1 MGKFNE
7 WDGLIHNPDGSKE
20 FVDGGKVSGI
30 NTNNSL
36 KSVVQVH
43 RKGADEDD
51 LKAAKEEEL
60 KALKEAGAKEDA
72 ANNCVKDKIGKLD
85 KLNEYDGLVHET
97 DGSRHFVEGGK
108 VGGANSMAL
117 F

>member
-1 MGKFNE
+1 VGKFNE

-20 FVDGGKVSGI
+20 FVGGGKVGGI
-30 NTNNSL
+30 NNENSL
-36 KSVVQVH
+36 SAMQLH

-72 ANNCVKDKIGKLD
+72 ANNCVKNKMGKLG
-85 KLNEYDGLVHET
+85 KLNEFDGLVHNA
-97 DGSRHFVEGGK
+97 DGTRDFVEGGT
-108 VGGANSMAL
+108 VGGANNYAL
-117 F
+117 A